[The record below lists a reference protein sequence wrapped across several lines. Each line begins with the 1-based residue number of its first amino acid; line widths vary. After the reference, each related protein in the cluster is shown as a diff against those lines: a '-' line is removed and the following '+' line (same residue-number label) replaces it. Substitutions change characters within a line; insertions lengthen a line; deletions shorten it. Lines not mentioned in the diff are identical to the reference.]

1 MVARFSTLENQLNY
15 QMVAINI
22 ASTTGYSFLLRTR
35 KGKKRGGVSLPI
47 LSSISHP
54 FSKSSSRDLTKPR
67 RRRQRD
73 RQKAIGLISKTTN
86 LHVHHAFL
94 YISLPFLH
102 NHGVKWPIF
111 EFTWV
116 YGNGKTI
123 DSTIFVW
130 TRVRSPL
137 FVSKI
142 NSLLLS
148 NWATWIMAKW
158 SERMLILFFPSDVF
172 YGRRLCRIVGSL
184 VTPAEARRMQY
195 TVTLFNT
202 VPKKDLKS
210 K

>member
-1 MVARFSTLENQLNY
+1 MYCTAGWVQT
-15 QMVAINI
+15 
-22 ASTTGYSFLLRTR
+22 ASRFLLTLS
-35 KGKKRGGVSLPI
+35 KVTGVSPCKCTDVHWLCLHSNYDTEVKVVI
-47 LSSISHP
+47 TCYGYNFVQCNNNYRNDQFLS
-54 FSKSSSRDLTKPR
+54 L
-67 RRRQRD
+67 
-73 RQKAIGLISKTTN
+73 L
-86 LHVHHAFL
+86 
-94 YISLPFLH
+94 
-102 NHGVKWPIF
+102 
-111 EFTWV
+111 E

-130 TRVRSPL
+130 TRARSPL

-142 NSLLLS
+142 NSLLLG
-148 NWATWIMAKW
+148 NWATWIMVKW